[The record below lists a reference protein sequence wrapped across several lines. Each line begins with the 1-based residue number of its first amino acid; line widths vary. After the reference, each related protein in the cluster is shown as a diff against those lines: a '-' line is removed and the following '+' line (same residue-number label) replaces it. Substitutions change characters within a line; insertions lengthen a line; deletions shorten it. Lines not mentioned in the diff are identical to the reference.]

1 MSQLLKKGIKEEFI
15 SSRYN
20 LKLNHRL
27 SKMKKK
33 IRVHEEHKQKA
44 PKKIILALIVV
55 STSRYE
61 ELQLKKESSDKTIP
75 IVKKVLGKDKSI
87 SLEFAEIIPDSEEHL
102 NDILI
107 RVMKEDTID
116 AILFSGG
123 TGLSLKDIT
132 YETIEPRLE
141 KKFSGFGELFR
152 NLSYNEIGSSAMLSR
167 AVAGILKSNKKSKAV
182 FLLPGSP
189 KAVSLALEALIMPE
203 IGHILYIIN
212 KEE

>member
-1 MSQLLKKGIKEEFI
+1 M
-15 SSRYN
+15 
-20 LKLNHRL
+20 L
-27 SKMKKK
+27 SGMKKK
-33 IRVHEEHKQKA
+33 IKVHEEHKQKA

-61 ELQLKKESSDKTIP
+61 ELKSKKVSSDKTIP
-75 IVKKVLGKDKSI
+75 IVKKILNKET
-87 SLEFAEIIPDSEEHL
+87 SLSLDFAEIIPDSEDHL
-102 NDILI
+102 KNILI
-107 RVMKEDTID
+107 KVMKEDTID
-116 AILFSGG
+116 AIIFSGG

-167 AVAGILKSNKKSKAV
+167 AVAGILKGSRKSKAV

-189 KAVSLALEALIMPE
+189 KAVKLALKALIIPE

>member
-1 MSQLLKKGIKEEFI
+1 MLNEMKE
-15 SSRYN
+15 RKY
-20 LKLNHRL
+20 K
-27 SKMKKK
+27 
-33 IRVHEEHKQKA
+33 VHEEHKQKA

-61 ELQLKKESSDKTIP
+61 ELKSKKISSDKTIP
-75 IVKKVLGKDKSI
+75 IVKKILKKEKSL
-87 SLEFAEIIPDSEEHL
+87 SLDFAEIIPDSEDHL
-102 NDILI
+102 NNILI
-107 RVMKEDTID
+107 KVMKEDTID
-116 AILFSGG
+116 AIIFSGG

-132 YETIEPRLE
+132 YETIEPRLA

-167 AVAGILKSNKKSKAV
+167 AVAGILKSHKKNKAV

-189 KAVSLALEALIMPE
+189 KAVKLALEALIIPE

>member
-1 MSQLLKKGIKEEFI
+1 MKGESTSSKFKITINCILSEMKEEK
-15 SSRYN
+15 Y
-20 LKLNHRL
+20 KVP
-27 SKMKKK
+27 K
-33 IRVHEEHKQKA
+33 EHKQKA
-44 PKKIILALIVV
+44 PKQITLALIVV

-61 ELQLKKESSDKTIP
+61 ELKSDKVSSDKTIP
-75 IVKKVLGKDKSI
+75 LVKEVLEKEISI
-87 SLEFAEIIPDSEEHL
+87 SLEFAEIIPDSEVHI
-102 NDILI
+102 NDILTKS
-107 RVMKEDTID
+107 MKEDAID
-116 AILFSGG
+116 AVIFSGG
-123 TGLSLKDIT
+123 TGLSPKDIT

-167 AVAGILKSNKKSKAV
+167 AVAGILKSKKKNKVV

-189 KAVSLALEALIMPE
+189 KAVKLALEALIIPE

>member
-1 MSQLLKKGIKEEFI
+1 
-15 SSRYN
+15 
-20 LKLNHRL
+20 
-27 SKMKKK
+27 
-33 IRVHEEHKQKA
+33 
-44 PKKIILALIVV
+44 VV
-55 STSRYE
+55 STSRYK
-61 ELQLKKESSDKTIP
+61 ELKSKKVNSDRTIPLVKKILRKEST
-75 IVKKVLGKDKSI
+75 L
-87 SLEFAEIIPDSEEHL
+87 SLDFAEIIPDSEGYL

-107 RVMKEDTID
+107 RLMKEDAID
-116 AILFSGG
+116 AIIFSGG

-141 KKFSGFGELFR
+141 KKFSGFGEFFR

-167 AVAGILKSNKKSKAV
+167 AVAGILTSKKKNKVV

-189 KAVSLALEALIMPE
+189 KAVKLALKALIIPE